1 MTGPFVYEITHF
13 GLVTILISV
22 YSYLFVGLEVVG
34 IVQMNFGLVSTQRV
48 FEVIFRAEHDALFYL
63 HVYFVYTIA

>member
-13 GLVTILISV
+13 GLVTILISNLIILNLNLKNFV

-34 IVQMNFGLVSTQRV
+34 IVQMNFGLDTES
-48 FEVIFRAEHDALFYL
+48 I
-63 HVYFVYTIA
+63 